1 MAEIKNFFY
10 YIYKNIRLSTRVK
23 LFRFLKHII

>member
-10 YIYKNIRLSTRVK
+10 YIYKNIQLSTRVK
-23 LFRFLKHII
+23 LFRFLKRVI